1 MTPPLVCID
10 PGHGGTDPGAVA
22 GGVRESD
29 VALAH
34 ALAIGAALEAAGLAV
49 LYTRT
54 TDRTLELAAR
64 ARAANDAGAA
74 RFVSI
79 HCNASVSTDPHG
91 VQVFHAARSER
102 GEALARAIY
111 DRVTAAIG
119 TTRWS
124 GVHPDESPACGG
136 RRLYVLRAT
145 SMPAVLLELG
155 FLTHAG
161 ERLLLLRP
169 AYRELLARAIA
180 DGIADWAGEGVC
192 VAE

>member
-1 MTPPLVCID
+1 MLVCVD
-10 PGHGGTDPGAVA
+10 PGHGGTDPGAVVND
-22 GGVRESD
+22 VREAD
-29 VALAH
+29 VALDYAR
-34 ALAIGAALEAAGLAV
+34 AIGDALETRGCTV
-49 LYTRT
+49 LYTRLE
-54 TDRTLELAAR
+54 DKTLTLADR
-64 ARAANDAGAA
+64 ARAANEAGTAA
-74 RFVSI
+74 FLSI
-79 HCNASVSTDPHG
+79 HCNASTSTAPHG
-91 VQVFHAARSER
+91 AQVFHAAGSER

-111 DRVTAAIG
+111 ARVTAAIG

-145 SMPAVLLELG
+145 AMPAVLVELG

-180 DGIADWAGEGVC
+180 DGVSDWAEEGVC
-192 VAE
+192 VAD

>member
-1 MTPPLVCID
+1 MVICVD
-10 PGHGGTDPGAVA
+10 PGHGGTDPGAVVND
-22 GGVRESD
+22 VREAD
-29 VALAH
+29 VALDYAR
-34 ALAIGAALEAAGLAV
+34 AIGEALETRGCAV
-49 LYTRT
+49 LYTRLA
-54 TDRTLELAAR
+54 DKTLELAAR
-64 ARAANDAGAA
+64 ARAANEAAADA
-74 RFVSI
+74 FLSV

-91 VQVFHAARSER
+91 FQVFHAATSER

-111 DRVTAAIG
+111 ARVTAAIG

-192 VAE
+192 VAD

>member
-1 MTPPLVCID
+1 TRGCTI
-10 PGHGGTDPGAVA
+10 
-22 GGVRESD
+22 
-29 VALAH
+29 
-34 ALAIGAALEAAGLAV
+34 
-49 LYTRT
+49 LYTRLE
-54 TDRTLELAAR
+54 DETLDLSAR
-64 ARAANDAGAA
+64 ARAANEAGAGA
-74 RFVSI
+74 FISV
-79 HCNASVSTDPHG
+79 HCNASTSMAPHG
-91 VQVFHAARSER
+91 FQVFHAAGSER
-102 GEALARAIY
+102 GEALARTIY

-145 SMPAVLLELG
+145 AMPAVLVELG

-180 DGIADWAGEGVC
+180 DGVSDWAEEGVC
-192 VAE
+192 VAD